1 MRWLTREAVISTLL
15 KRNSWF
21 TNQTIKSKIYN
32 VKLLLK
38 KSLVPEKDQI
48 QFITMKEKF
57 QEN

>member
-1 MRWLTREAVISTLL
+1 MRWLTSEAVISTLL
-15 KRNSWF
+15 KRNLWF

-38 KSLVPEKDQI
+38 KSLVLEKDQI
-48 QFITMKEKF
+48 PFIIMKEKF